1 MVSYIKWPAE
11 MSCLNLQ
18 RPQGSTIFLV
28 LLVPDIFTI
37 ASHRDFVYDLVQ
49 VVLKR
54 GLFCLPGYVCKYLE
68 TFWVVTI

>member
-37 ASHRDFVYDLVQ
+37 ASHRDPVYGLVQ
-49 VVLKR
+49 VVL
-54 GLFCLPGYVCKYLE
+54 
-68 TFWVVTI
+68 